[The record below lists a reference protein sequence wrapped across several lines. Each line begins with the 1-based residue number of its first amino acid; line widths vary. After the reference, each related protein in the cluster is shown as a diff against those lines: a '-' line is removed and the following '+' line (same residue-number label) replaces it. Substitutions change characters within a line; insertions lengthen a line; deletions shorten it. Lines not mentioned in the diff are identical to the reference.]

1 MTPII
6 SIESILESQA
16 EVSTHMAVHLESLA
30 SHYGQMAGAL
40 RENEAGEIFNEED
53 LQGRSQ
59 VHLDVNL
66 CQQFT
71 CRRHE
76 SRYKWATLHNGGAWR
91 EHLLHWIIAVS
102 QVFPPQCLSCLSA
115 MERTTHSRQESDT
128 TATWHTCGN
137 VRRSWWTW
145 RDHDRNASTSRI
157 CYG

>member
-59 VHLDVNL
+59 VHLDVEFVSTIYL
-66 CQQFT
+66 WKT
-71 CRRHE
+71 
-76 SRYKWATLHNGGAWR
+76 
-91 EHLLHWIIAVS
+91 WIEIQMS
-102 QVFPPQCLSCLSA
+102 CPP
-115 MERTTHSRQESDT
+115 
-128 TATWHTCGN
+128 
-137 VRRSWWTW
+137 
-145 RDHDRNASTSRI
+145 
-157 CYG
+157 